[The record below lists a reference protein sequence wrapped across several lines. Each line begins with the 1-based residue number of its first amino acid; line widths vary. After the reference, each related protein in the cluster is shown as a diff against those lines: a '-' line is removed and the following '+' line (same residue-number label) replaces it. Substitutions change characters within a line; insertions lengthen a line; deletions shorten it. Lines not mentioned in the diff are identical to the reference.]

1 LQLVCPDVRV
11 REALISVLMDD
22 LSVKYKAALDHARFL
37 LYVKRSGTPTTLN
50 HYFADTLENW

>member
-1 LQLVCPDVRV
+1 M